1 MNRAIA
7 ALLAYLILV
16 FAGGAMLGTVLYKL
30 VQSLAVDF
38 QLFAGMA
45 KMPFHRYVNRC
56 LMILALVG
64 LIPLSRRLGFRGFKD
79 LGWTAGGQW
88 ASQLAKG
95 FVLGFFSLGVLLAMA
110 LVFGGRT
117 FSGNV
122 TASLLISSLIKAA
135 LASILVAAAEET
147 LFRGFLQRSLA
158 TTLGGW
164 KAIIVS
170 SLVYALVHFFKRV
183 ENPEVIT
190 WGTGFVVLGGMLS
203 GFADLQSLFPALV
216 NLTLAGIILG
226 YCFSISGS
234 LYLPAGLHAGWVFWI
249 KVFGLWTASGPSSNP
264 RFWGAE
270 RLVDGW
276 AAGLVL
282 AFLLLLIKSKW
293 QGDAARPVSTT

>member
-16 FAGGAMLGTVLYKL
+16 FAGGAILGTVLYKS
-30 VQSLAVDF
+30 VQSLSADL
-38 QLFAGMA
+38 QLLSGMA

-64 LIPLSRRLGFRGFKD
+64 LVPLSRRLGFRGFKD
-79 LGWTAGGQW
+79 LGWAATGEWG
-88 ASQLAKG
+88 SQLARG
-95 FVLGFFSLGVLLAMA
+95 FVIGFLSLGVLLALA
-110 LVFGGRT
+110 LAFGGRS
-117 FSGNV
+117 FSGEV
-122 TASLLISSLIKAA
+122 TASVLITSLVKAG
-135 LASILVAAAEET
+135 LASVLVAAAEET

-164 KAIIVS
+164 KAIFIS

-190 WGTGFVVLGGMLS
+190 WGSGFVVLGGMLS
-203 GFADLQSLFPALV
+203 GFADLQSLLPALV

-226 YCFSISGS
+226 YCFSLSGS
-234 LYLPAGLHAGWVFWI
+234 LYLSAGLHAGWVFWI

-282 AFLLLLIKSKW
+282 AFLLLLIKSNW
-293 QGDAARPVSTT
+293 QGDERRSVSAK